1 MTTENNAV
9 AKISHAYKAFD
20 KREVLQDVNLQIESG
35 KILGLI
41 GPSGAGKS
49 TTIKCL
55 LGMEKLDKGVT
66 TIFETKMPNRKILGR
81 VGYMGQS
88 DALYNELTAKENLIF
103 FGQLMGM
110 EKDKL
115 KQAID
120 KNMSLVNLTDF
131 LNQTVKTYSGGMKRR
146 LSLATTLL
154 SNPDLIVLDEPIV
167 GIDPSLRVAIWDQ
180 LRSLADQN
188 KAIVVTT
195 HVMDEAEKCDY
206 VGLIIDGKL
215 FAFGTPTEL
224 KQKFEADS
232 IEEVFLKAEV
242 ES

>member
-1 MTTENNAV
+1 MTTENNTV
-9 AKISHAYKAFD
+9 AKTSHASKAFD
-20 KREVLQDVNLQIESG
+20 KREVLQDVNLPIESG

-55 LGMEKLDKGVT
+55 LGMEKLDKGET
-66 TIFETKMPNRKILGR
+66 TIFETKMPNRKILVR
-81 VGYMGQS
+81 FGYMGKS

-110 EKDKL
+110 EKEKL

-131 LNQTVKTYSGGMKRR
+131 LNQTVKTFSGGMKRR

-154 SNPDLIVLDEPIV
+154 SNPDLIVLDEPTV

-206 VGLIIDGKL
+206 GGLIIDGKL
-215 FAFGTPTEL
+215 FAFGPPTEL

>member
-1 MTTENNAV
+1 MTTENNTV
-9 AKISHAYKAFD
+9 AKISHAYKAFY

-55 LGMEKLDKGVT
+55 LGMEKLDKGET

-154 SNPDLIVLDEPIV
+154 SNPDLIVLDEPTV

>member
-1 MTTENNAV
+1 MTTENNTV

-55 LGMEKLDKGVT
+55 LGMEKLDKGET
-66 TIFETKMPNRKILGR
+66 TIFETKMPNRKILGH

-120 KNMSLVNLTDF
+120 KKYFLSQFNGFSKPNCQNIFRWNETTTILSDYTLVQSRFN
-131 LNQTVKTYSGGMKRR
+131 R
-146 LSLATTLL
+146 
-154 SNPDLIVLDEPIV
+154 
-167 GIDPSLRVAIWDQ
+167 
-180 LRSLADQN
+180 
-188 KAIVVTT
+188 
-195 HVMDEAEKCDY
+195 
-206 VGLIIDGKL
+206 
-215 FAFGTPTEL
+215 FG
-224 KQKFEADS
+224 
-232 IEEVFLKAEV
+232 
-242 ES
+242 